1 MTHYIPENNTYV
13 YFRYNDAKTV
23 MVVFNN
29 NVKAQTVK
37 TSRFKE
43 NIKTFKSGK
52 DVITGKTFDLATE
65 INLEPKSAVI
75 LELE

>member
-13 YFRYNDAKTV
+13 YFRYTDAKTV

-29 NVKAQTVK
+29 NAKEQTIK
-37 TSRFKE
+37 TNRFKE
-43 NIKTFKSGK
+43 NIKNFKSGK
-52 DVITGKTFDLATE
+52 DVLTGKTFDLASE
-65 INLEPKSAVI
+65 ITLEPKSAIV